1 VAIVKRGKSY
11 AVVIYDRG
19 ARRWIGTYGTRREA
33 GEAEA
38 QALLDRHSPHGNLTV
53 DLFAETW
60 LKRYPR
66 PKRSTEVH
74 YAQTIKGFVRAFGP
88 CRLRDLSRAQMRHWA
103 VNNPAAVSTARAML
117 GDAFRDGLIPS
128 NPLAEMRLPGS
139 RGRRDLIA
147 LTEEEV
153 LRLIAV
159 AETTHGRYG
168 ELVYGP
174 MVQFAAY
181 SGLRPGELHGLRWDD
196 VDVQGE
202 VVRVERQF
210 SPKAN
215 AFTAPKNG
223 LTREVYLTPLAA
235 EAIRGIPR
243 TSRAEIFSTKNGKHF
258 SGRVSHYYWDP
269 VRAAFGQPE
278 LDFYTLRH
286 YFGSM
291 LARMGVNAPEI
302 ARAMGHVDGG
312 RLALQRYIH
321 ITERESR
328 DRIKQALAGRPQ
340 LTLVSRRTAP

>member
-1 VAIVKRGKSY
+1 VAIVKRGKRY
-11 AVVIYDRG
+11 GVVIYERG
-19 ARRWIGTYGTRREA
+19 RRRWIGTYGSRLEA
-33 GEAEA
+33 AEAEA
-38 QALLDRHSPHGNLTV
+38 QATLERRTPNANLTV
-53 DLFAETW
+53 EVFAKTW

-74 YAQTIKGFVRAFGP
+74 YAQQIKGFVRVFGSS
-88 CRLRDLSRAQMRHWA
+88 RLRDLSRSQMRHWA
-103 VNNPAAVSTARAML
+103 VNHPAGVSTARAML

-128 NPLAEMRLPGS
+128 NPLAEMRLPSS

-153 LRLIAV
+153 FRLISV
-159 AETTHGRYG
+159 AETTHERYG

-174 MVQFAAY
+174 MIQFAAY

-196 VDVQGE
+196 VDLRGE
-202 VVRVERQF
+202 VIRVERQF

-235 EAIRGIPR
+235 EAVRRVPR
-243 TSRAEIFSTKNGKHF
+243 TTLAEIFTTKSGKHF

-269 VRAAFGQPE
+269 VRAAFGHPE

-312 RLALQRYIH
+312 KLALQRYIH

-328 DRIKQALAGRPQ
+328 ERIKQALAGRPK
-340 LTLVSRRTAP
+340 LEVVSKEATA